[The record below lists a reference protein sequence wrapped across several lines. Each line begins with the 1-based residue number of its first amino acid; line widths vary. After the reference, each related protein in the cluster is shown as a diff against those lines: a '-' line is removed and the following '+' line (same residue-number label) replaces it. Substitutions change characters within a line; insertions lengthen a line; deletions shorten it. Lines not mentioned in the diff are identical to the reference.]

1 MSLCPLQI
9 ENMFL
14 KMDVVLLYLISSSIL
29 GINSWLIKFEL
40 WLWFFPVPTL
50 VALTYFYVIVDSLN
64 KSLVLFSCSS
74 TSWRNKKV
82 RGAAWIYSKA
92 ELLKSVEDLLKFEK
106 LPFNCDNLTHCWV
119 HRSKSQ
125 KIQNLMGNLFSP
137 NIFQILLKEGS
148 ATKKK

>member
-1 MSLCPLQI
+1 MI
-9 ENMFL
+9 HWI
-14 KMDVVLLYLISSSIL
+14 KALYYLA
-29 GINSWLIKFEL
+29 
-40 WLWFFPVPTL
+40 VPAQAEET
-50 VALTYFYVIVDSLN
+50 
-64 KSLVLFSCSS
+64 
-74 TSWRNKKV
+74 KKV